1 MSLPNL
7 KESPK
12 PFDSR
17 DRAND
22 GQPNILEIGKLLAP
36 VHVSS
41 FTLWGIFLLLVL
53 AALKL
58 GSDFLIPVMLAF
70 LLSFLFAPVV
80 RSLHQLYVPLSLGA
94 AIVLLVFIGTLTFGI
109 YRLALP
115 ATGWMAKLPQA
126 ARQLEFKLSD
136 LKQTFRDFS
145 KASREVERITKFDAG
160 GGGQQVEVKKSSV
173 GEIVLGQTQGFLIGG
188 GLMLILLFFLLAS
201 GDMFL
206 RKLVTV
212 LPRFEDKKLAV
223 EISRQIEHDISRYLG
238 TVTLINA
245 GFGAAVG
252 TTMYFLDMPNP
263 LLWGVM
269 AGSLHF
275 IPFLGA
281 LVGISIVALV
291 ALVTFD
297 QISAILL
304 PPSAYLLLNL
314 LEEWL
319 IFPFVIGHRLLL
331 NPVVVFIWLIFWG
344 WLWGIAGALMAV
356 PLLAIFKIVCDH
368 LEPLS
373 AVSEFLAAAN
383 GSHRV
388 SRSED
393 VATPQ

>member
-1 MSLPNL
+1 MSRPNR

-12 PFDSR
+12 SSDATDRADDSR
-17 DRAND
+17 
-22 GQPNILEIGKLLAP
+22 PNVLEVGKFLSP
-36 VHVSS
+36 VHVRS
-41 FTLWGIFLLLVL
+41 FTLSGIFLLLVL
-53 AALKL
+53 YALKL
-58 GSDFLIPVMLAF
+58 GSDFFVPVTLAF
-70 LLSFLFAPVV
+70 LLSFLFAPLV

-94 AIVLLVFIGTLTFGI
+94 AVVLLMFIGTLTFGI
-109 YRLALP
+109 YRLAVP
-115 ATGWMAKLPQA
+115 ASGWMTKLPQA
-126 ARQLEFKLSD
+126 ARQLEFKLGD

-145 KASREVERITKFDAG
+145 KASREVERITEFDSSGTA
-160 GGGQQVEVKKSSV
+160 QQVEVKKSSV

-212 LPRFEDKKLAV
+212 LPRFEDKRAAV

-245 GFGAAVG
+245 AFGTAVG
-252 TTMYFLDMPNP
+252 TTLYFLDMPNP

-281 LVGISIVALV
+281 IVGISIVGLV
-291 ALVTFD
+291 ALATFD
-297 QISAILL
+297 QITSILL

-331 NPVVVFIWLIFWG
+331 NPVVIFIWVMFWG
-344 WLWGIAGALMAV
+344 WIWGIPGALMAV

-373 AVSEFLAAAN
+373 TVSEFLAAN
-383 GSHRV
+383 GSHRA
-388 SRSED
+388 SRSEI
-393 VATPQ
+393 ATPQ

>member
-1 MSLPNL
+1 MSRPNL
-7 KESPK
+7 KESSQPSIRK
-12 PFDSR
+12 DRADDSR
-17 DRAND
+17 
-22 GQPNILEIGKLLAP
+22 PNILEVGKFLNPL
-36 VHVSS
+36 HVRS
-41 FTLWGIFLLLVL
+41 FTLSGIFLLLVL
-53 AALKL
+53 YALKL
-58 GSDFLIPVMLAF
+58 GSDFFVPVTLAF
-70 LLSFLFAPVV
+70 LLSFLFAPLV
-80 RSLHQLYVPLSLGA
+80 RSLHQVYVPLSLGA
-94 AIVLLVFIGTLTFGI
+94 AVVLLMFIGTLTFGM
-109 YRLALP
+109 YRLAVP
-115 ATGWMAKLPQA
+115 ASGWMTKLPQA
-126 ARQLEFKLSD
+126 ARQLDFKLGD

-145 KASREVERITKFDAG
+145 KASREVERITKFDSG
-160 GGGQQVEVKKSSV
+160 GTAQQVEVKKSSV
-173 GEIVLGQTQGFLIGG
+173 GEIVLGQTQGILVGG

-212 LPRFEDKKLAV
+212 LPRFEDKRAAV

-245 GFGAAVG
+245 AFGTAVG

-281 LVGISIVALV
+281 IVGISIVGLV
-291 ALVTFD
+291 ALATFD
-297 QISAILL
+297 QITSILL
-304 PPSAYLLLNL
+304 PPAAYLLLNL

-331 NPVVVFIWLIFWG
+331 NPVVIFIWVMFWG
-344 WLWGIAGALMAV
+344 WIWGIPGALMAV

-373 AVSEFLAAAN
+373 TVSEFLAAN
-383 GSHRV
+383 GSHRE
-388 SRSED
+388 S
-393 VATPQ
+393 